1 MPQRAWHSD
10 SSPGV
15 ARDASAPAS
24 VSQERRLSEHAHA
37 QAHGMQLR
45 QGKQILPPLS
55 TLCPTLLS
63 TLNFQ
68 LSKDPPPYRFT
79 APPSATLTTLNDDC
93 LLRICSLLAVREQ
106 FALLQLNTRLRQ
118 LVLHL
123 WERKYADAFD
133 WAELQPPNGKHGLS
147 EAAQRKLLRTVARV
161 TRGLLNL
168 RPELLLNSSGSSSGR
183 KRKRMPRIERI
194 SFTQCNGRL
203 LLELPAICSNLQQLQ
218 LGGGGGVTH
227 GQLAQLLQRL
237 PQLTH
242 FELQPGGPS
251 GSCMGSRVA
260 WLEQKQEEEELPTM
274 LILPQTL
281 QTLKLPACALRAAA
295 TEIARLPQLR
305 HLTGFLCDCG
315 DDKEQANDANTLTTA
330 TVSACLTALKEQA
343 EAGAGAGA
351 AAAAAPAYQIV
362 TLNLHCQ
369 LDARLPRLLLG
380 HLSGVLRL
388 QRFTWHSRLMLNYD
402 PKDGSIKWLPHRP
415 AVAHAMLNFL
425 LSQAASLNELDFT
438 GNVHA
443 VPFMAELM
451 QRLHARGRK
460 PQCTVWN
467 DGCPRPQAKA
477 KATGTAAKAD
487 ASGGCSQSDLARIE
501 LELKR
506 LTNGKASEGN

>member
-1 MPQRAWHSD
+1 M
-10 SSPGV
+10 
-15 ARDASAPAS
+15 
-24 VSQERRLSEHAHA
+24 
-37 QAHGMQLR
+37 
-45 QGKQILPPLS
+45 
-55 TLCPTLLS
+55 
-63 TLNFQ
+63 
-68 LSKDPPPYRFT
+68 
-79 APPSATLTTLNDDC
+79 
-93 LLRICSLLAVREQ
+93 REQ

-123 WERKYADAFD
+123 WQRKYADAFD
-133 WAELQPPNGKHGLS
+133 WAQLQPPKGLS

-168 RPELLLNSSGSSSGR
+168 RPELLLNSNGSR

-227 GQLAQLLQRL
+227 AQLAQLLQRL
-237 PQLTH
+237 PRLTH

-260 WLEQKQEEEELPTM
+260 WLEQAEKEKEEELLARPTM

-330 TVSACLTALKEQA
+330 TVCACLTALKEQA
-343 EAGAGAGA
+343 EAAGAGGEATGEEGAEVGA
-351 AAAAAPAYQIV
+351 AEGARGASAPAYQIV

-425 LSQAASLNELDFT
+425 LSQAASLHELDFT

-451 QRLHARGRK
+451 QRLHARGSK

-477 KATGTAAKAD
+477 KATGTGTAKAD
-487 ASGGCSQSDLARIE
+487 ASGCNQSDLARIE